1 MCDASPITQ
10 ILSGEFQELKTAERE
25 TTPRNSSRRE
35 SLNESSGSLDLEKS
49 FHPRFD
55 FSVRVLVSTNNL
67 CQVLFVLLHIQ
78 KRINM
83 QILNSFIFFWQSVLD
98 EDFILEL
105 FDSDI
110 QWSVLIW
117 HLFICRMFWRIWRLQ
132 RVRRVNRGNLERG
145 SPVWCVTSKWKKRN

>member
-1 MCDASPITQ
+1 M
-10 ILSGEFQELKTAERE
+10 SGEFQELKTAERE
-25 TTPRNSSRRE
+25 TTSRNSSRRE
-35 SLNESSGSLDLEKS
+35 SLNESSGLLDLEKS

-83 QILNSFIFFWQSVLD
+83 QILNSFIYFLKSVLD

-105 FDSDI
+105 FDSEI
-110 QWSVLIW
+110 Q
-117 HLFICRMFWRIWRLQ
+117 
-132 RVRRVNRGNLERG
+132 
-145 SPVWCVTSKWKKRN
+145 

>member
-1 MCDASPITQ
+1 M
-10 ILSGEFQELKTAERE
+10 
-25 TTPRNSSRRE
+25 
-35 SLNESSGSLDLEKS
+35 NESSGSLDLEKS

-83 QILNSFIFFWQSVLD
+83 QILNSFIYFLQSVLD

-105 FDSDI
+105 FDSEI
-110 QWSVLIW
+110 Q
-117 HLFICRMFWRIWRLQ
+117 
-132 RVRRVNRGNLERG
+132 
-145 SPVWCVTSKWKKRN
+145 

>member
-1 MCDASPITQ
+1 MLLSIELKVPCKKSEWVFVSPVTQ

-67 CQVLFVLLHIQ
+67 CQVLFVVLLHIQ

-83 QILNSFIFFWQSVLD
+83 QILNSFIYFLQSVLD

-110 QWSVLIW
+110 Q
-117 HLFICRMFWRIWRLQ
+117 
-132 RVRRVNRGNLERG
+132 
-145 SPVWCVTSKWKKRN
+145 